1 MTELLKITNLDVE
14 FPTRRGRFQAVRGVN
29 LTVKAGEVL
38 GLVGESGAGKS
49 TIGNAIIDL
58 LEAPGQISGGSILFE
73 GEELRGRSELEMRR
87 LRGNRIGMIFQD
99 PQTSLNPL
107 MTVGAQLAETI
118 EKTNDL
124 RGSEV
129 EGRAIELLEQ
139 VGITEAKARLSAY
152 PHQFSGGMRQRIAIA
167 IALLNDPVLILAD
180 EATTALDVTVQAQI
194 LHEMHR
200 LCADEGTALIWVS
213 HDLSV
218 VSGIAASLV
227 AGRDARESAIRTLA
241 IIFIAIGLFSAVLT
255 FVADLRGDGSE
266 VTMAE
271 ATGEDLVEGEIA
283 GQVARAEARGETGAV
298 AVETAAKQ
306 PFWNV
311 ISLPF
316 VVGLGIV
323 LGGGLLSGGP
333 AGRENAGLGSGGGS

>member
-1 MTELLKITNLDVE
+1 MARLILGVFVGFVLMSVIA
-14 FPTRRGRFQAVRGVN
+14 FP
-29 LTVKAGEVL
+29 LGETAPAM
-38 GLVGESGAGKS
+38 VGERYADAQ
-49 TIGNAIIDL
+49 T
-58 LEAPGQISGGSILFE
+58 
-73 GEELRGRSELEMRR
+73 
-87 LRGNRIGMIFQD
+87 GMVTMWYIFVVQW
-99 PQTSLNPL
+99 PIAL
-107 MTVGAQLAETI
+107 MT
-118 EKTNDL
+118 
-124 RGSEV
+124 
-129 EGRAIELLEQ
+129 
-139 VGITEAKARLSAY
+139 
-152 PHQFSGGMRQRIAIA
+152 
-167 IALLNDPVLILAD
+167 
-180 EATTALDVTVQAQI
+180 
-194 LHEMHR
+194 
-200 LCADEGTALIWVS
+200 
-213 HDLSV
+213 SV

-271 ATGEDLVEGEIA
+271 ASGEDIVEGEIA

-333 AGRENAGLGSGGGS
+333 GGRENAGLGSGGGS